1 MIKRLIIKNLGPIKE
16 ADILFGNL
24 TIICGKNSVGKTYLS
39 YTHYLLTSV
48 FIDSFRSSI
57 KYPELEAWIKSNYT
71 DDFSKFTFT
80 LDVSEIKINTNKII
94 NDLKSTQTAVFLA
107 NSLELN
113 STHLPEIDVEI
124 DNDFLDRVSK
134 SQGGINAI
142 ISDTNVSIEKLA
154 DENSFR
160 IDITRDESAPSTS
173 NKKTIDDISNVL
185 SYFICK
191 RLLSHS
197 QFAITSER
205 TGISLF
211 YNDLDSSLRKSI
223 IDFGYKNKDQ
233 SEPKSIYIKPIEDN
247 IATIR
252 SLSNGRG
259 FFRISNGNKKNLDTI
274 KIMRDLIGGK
284 YKSEEKTIKFIPEN
298 RDNVVV
304 SLKSSSGAAKSML
317 LLDHFVTKLQ
327 TMNGLL
333 IIDEPEMN
341 LHLDNQKKMAHLLAA
356 LSNNGVRVVVTT
368 HSDHFV
374 REINNL
380 VMLSSTKIDR
390 KSKSELL
397 KKANIKD
404 VSILRPEKVSTVVI
418 ESGPGKTKAMTISEL
433 GIDLTLFNDEIIK
446 SIDIANEISM
456 AIYEG
461 S

>member
-39 YTHYLLTSV
+39 YTHYLLTSI
-48 FIDSFRSSI
+48 FFDAFRSSI
-57 KYPELEAWIKSNYT
+57 KYPELEAWIKNNYA
-71 DDFSKFTFT
+71 DDVSKFTFT
-80 LDVSEIKINTNKII
+80 LNVDEIKINTNKII
-94 NDLKSTQTAVFLA
+94 NELRSADTAIFLA

-113 STHLPEIDVEI
+113 STTLPEIDVEI
-124 DNDFLDRVSK
+124 DNDFLERVSK
-134 SQGGINAI
+134 GNGEINAF
-142 ISDTNVSIEKLA
+142 ISDSNISIRKSA
-154 DENSFR
+154 DENLFK
-160 IDITRDESAPSTS
+160 IDITREENAQSTS
-173 NKKTIDDISNVL
+173 NRKITDDISNVL
-185 SYFICK
+185 NYFIC
-191 RLLSHS
+191 RRFLSHS

-211 YNDLDSSLRKSI
+211 YNDLDSSLRKNI
-223 IDFGYKNKDQ
+223 IDFGYKNQ
-233 SEPKSIYIKPIEDN
+233 AASKSIYIKPIEDN

-252 SLSNGRG
+252 SLSNGRS
-259 FFRISNGNKKNLDTI
+259 FFRLSAGNKKNSDTV

-284 YKSEEKTIKFIPEN
+284 YKSEEKTIKFMPEN
-298 RDNVVV
+298 RENVVV
-304 SLKSSSGAAKSML
+304 SLKASSGAAKSML
-317 LLDHFVTKLQ
+317 LLDHFVTQLQ
-327 TMNGLL
+327 TMNGIL

-356 LSNNGVRVVVTT
+356 LSNNGVRVIVTT

-380 VMLSSTKIDR
+380 IMLSSSKIDR

-404 VSILRPEKVSTVVI
+404 VSILRPENISTVVI
-418 ESGPGKTKAMTISEL
+418 ESELGKTKAMAVSEF

>member
-39 YTHYLLTSV
+39 YTHYLLTSI
-48 FIDSFRSSI
+48 FFDSFRSSI
-57 KYPELEAWIKSNYT
+57 KYPELEAWIKNNYT

-80 LDVSEIKINTNKII
+80 LNIDDIKINTNKII
-94 NDLKSTQTAVFLA
+94 NELKSTETAVFLA

-113 STHLPEIDVEI
+113 STPLPEIDVEI

-134 SQGGINAI
+134 GKGGINAF
-142 ISDTNVSIEKLA
+142 ISEINVSIEKPA
-154 DENSFR
+154 DENLFR

-173 NKKTIDDISNVL
+173 NKKIIDDISNVL
-185 SYFICK
+185 SYFICR
-191 RLLSHS
+191 RLLSHA

-233 SEPKSIYIKPIEDN
+233 SAPKNIYIKPIEDN

-252 SLSNGRG
+252 SLSHERN
-259 FFRISNGNKKNLDTI
+259 FFRISNGNKKNLDTV

-380 VMLSSTKIDR
+380 VMLSSPKIDR

-404 VSILRPEKVSTVVI
+404 VSILRPESVSTVVI
-418 ESGPGKTKAMTISEL
+418 ESGPRKTKAMTISEL